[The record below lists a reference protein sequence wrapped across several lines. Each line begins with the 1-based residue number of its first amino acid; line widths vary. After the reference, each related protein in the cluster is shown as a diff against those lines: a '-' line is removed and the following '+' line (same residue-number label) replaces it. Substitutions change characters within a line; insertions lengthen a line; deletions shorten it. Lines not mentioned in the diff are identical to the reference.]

1 MKEIVKEIL
10 KQTFVVNYADKHF
23 EPQVTTQGCIL
34 KKDII
39 TLIKEMDID
48 FFDYFDSF
56 KSYDDDSVT
65 LILTTKTVSELK
77 QMKWN

>member
-10 KQTFVVNYADKHF
+10 KKTFVVNYADKHF
-23 EPQVTTQGCIL
+23 EQQVTTQGCIL
-34 KKDII
+34 KKDMIS
-39 TLIKEMDID
+39 LIKEMGTD

-65 LILTTKTVSELK
+65 LIMTTKAVSELK
-77 QMKWN
+77 KIKWN